1 MCVCIRVYIYIAY
14 RYVEQIS
21 DDARVVIYEHSHMCV
36 CVSVSMPEAQTR
48 HLPNGRMWLQQ
59 VIAKAEA
66 ATDLATCLGTLSVAI
81 SWALRNA
88 KRLSMKFGCPI
99 GPCCPH
105 ILGQLL
111 GLVVY
116 DV

>member
-1 MCVCIRVYIYIAY
+1 MNIVICV
-14 RYVEQIS
+14 
-21 DDARVVIYEHSHMCV
+21 CV

-88 KRLSMKFGCPI
+88 KRLSVKFGCPI

-111 GLVVY
+111 GLVFY